1 MVVFVHFEYYVFLEI
16 FEIRNKIR
24 LKSFLESLLKLIL
37 KIETKNLKQIM
48 NFQQVWTFLL
58 HHQM

>member
-37 KIETKNLKQIM
+37 KIERKNLK
-48 NFQQVWTFLL
+48 
-58 HHQM
+58 